1 MPPTQPN
8 HPPLRCR
15 CRLFRSPRSAKSR
28 RKKHFGR
35 SPLLGRPPTFL
46 EQSNDPPLYP
56 PGNGLDLGAADPV
69 QDLVRDRGACGG
81 RPCRAR
87 HDSQGGRQNGLGQG
101 HKDATFDVARIDE
114 IERET
119 KHDVIAFL
127 THLAEIVG
135 PEARFVHQGM
145 TSSDV
150 LDTCLNVQLT
160 RAADL
165 LLADLDK
172 VLAALKKRALEHK
185 MTPTIGRSHGIH
197 AEPVTFGL
205 KLAYAYAEFSRAR
218 ERLIAA
224 RKEVA
229 TCAISG
235 AVGTFAQIDPRVEQ
249 HVANA
254 MGLVPEPISTQ
265 VIPRDRHA
273 MYFSTL
279 GVIASSVERFAVEI
293 RHMQR
298 TEVLEAEEF
307 FSEGQKGSSAMP
319 HKRNP
324 VLSENLTGL
333 SRMVRAYVTPALE
346 NVVLWHERDISH
358 SSAERMMGPD
368 ATVTLDF
375 ALVRLAGLIDKLLVY
390 PANMQKN
397 LDRLGGLV
405 HSQRVLL
412 ALTQKGASRED
423 AYKLVQRNAMPV
435 WRGEGDFLQL
445 LKKDADVKKYLT
457 DAEIDEQFDL
467 GYHFKHVDTIFKR
480 VFGES

>member
-1 MPPTQPN
+1 MI
-8 HPPLRCR
+8 
-15 CRLFRSPRSAKSR
+15 PRYT
-28 RKKHFGR
+28 
-35 SPLLGRPPTFL
+35 RPEMASIWEPQTRFKIWF
-46 EQSNDPPLYP
+46 EIEAH
-56 PGNGLDLGAADPV
+56 AADALAEIGIIP
-69 QDLVRDRGACGG
+69 REAAKTIWAK
-81 RPCRAR
+81 AR
-87 HDSQGGRQNGLGQG
+87 
-101 HKDATFDVARIDE
+101 DATFDVARIDE

-165 LLADLDK
+165 LIADIDK
-172 VLAALKKRALEHK
+172 VLAALKKRAFEHK

-218 ERLIAA
+218 ERLVAA

-235 AVGTFAQIDPRVEQ
+235 AVGTFAQIDPRVEE
-249 HVANA
+249 HVAKA

-273 MYFSTL
+273 MYFATL
-279 GVIASSVERFAVEI
+279 GVIASSVERLSIEI
-293 RHMQR
+293 RHLQR

-333 SRMVRAYVTPALE
+333 SRMVRAYAMPAME

-358 SSAERMMGPD
+358 SSAERMIAPD

-375 ALVRLAGLIDKLLVY
+375 ALTRLAGLIEKLLIY

-405 HSQRVLL
+405 HSQRLL
-412 ALTQKGASRED
+412 IALTQKGASRED
-423 AYKLVQRNAMPV
+423 AYKYVQRNAMPV
-435 WRGEGDFLQL
+435 WRGEGDFLSL
-445 LKKDADVKKYLT
+445 LKKDPDVKKYLS
-457 DAEIDEQFDL
+457 DAEIEEQFDL
-467 GYHFKHVDTIFKR
+467 GYHFNHVDTIFRR